1 MSDTMHDFFAR
12 QAEPSI
18 AEPSGGPAPDPPRQR
33 RRRLRRIL
41 LASALSLVLLIGA
54 VAGSGYLVMNHLA
67 GSIHRIS
74 GIAAL
79 TAADQPVMPAATRGS
94 MTVLLTS
101 ADNFANGSS
110 QPGSSEPVQLR
121 SGLIALVHLNANHK
135 GGSVVSI
142 PPTTVVSVPG
152 RGQLELYQAMR
163 LGGPS
168 LLIRTVE
175 QLTNVRIDHYS
186 VVNFGG
192 VSHLIDSLGG
202 VSVVVPRSVT
212 SYGVSFRPGVN
223 HLTGANSLAYVR
235 QPAASSIGR
244 VELQQNLVRAML
256 DRMAQIH
263 MSSSLGTDVSVLTSL
278 DQVLSVDSNFSNSAL
293 ESLVL
298 RLRTLHGSS
307 AVFVTAPT
315 VDGSPTSGGLSAVHL
330 NTQLSDKLWQAIRGD
345 SVAAFA
351 HQHPDTVISIAPF

>member
-18 AEPSGGPAPDPPRQR
+18 AEPSGGPAPDPPRKR

-54 VAGSGYLVMNHLA
+54 VAGAGYLVINHLA
-67 GSIHRIS
+67 DGIHRIS

-110 QPGSSEPVQLR
+110 QPGSAQTRQLQ

-142 PPTTVVSVPG
+142 PPTAVVSVPG

-163 LGGPS
+163 
-168 LLIRTVE
+168 LIRTVE

-256 DRMAQIH
+256 DRMAQLH

-278 DQVLSVDSNFSNSAL
+278 DQALSVDSNFSNSAL

-315 VDGSPTSGGLSAVHL
+315 VNGSPTSGGLHPVQL
-330 NTQLSDKLWQAIRGD
+330 NGQLSDKLWQAIRGD

-351 HQHPDTVISIAPF
+351 HQHPGTVITIAPF